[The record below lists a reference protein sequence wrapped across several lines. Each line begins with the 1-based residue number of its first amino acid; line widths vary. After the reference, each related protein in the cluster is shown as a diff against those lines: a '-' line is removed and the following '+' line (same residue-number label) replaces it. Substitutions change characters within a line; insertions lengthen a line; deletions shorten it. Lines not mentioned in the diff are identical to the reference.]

1 MPFCR
6 TPLSLCLAL
15 PLLAGSLPASAQS
28 ALTPMRTIDIPPS
41 RIEPQESLT
50 LDLPSP
56 DGAPDADAPG
66 TTAAPVA
73 AAIPEERSAE
83 QLALDAIAA
92 AEAAKL
98 REANAAQ
105 LATKQ
110 AQLEQITADQRAQQ
124 DRLAKY
130 REERAAYAAA
140 MSDYEAQLAAAQAD
154 RARWEA
160 DVAACR
166 AGDRLRCG
174 YGDGRR

>member
-1 MPFCR
+1 MPFRR

-15 PLLAGSLPASAQS
+15 PLLAGSLPVAAQS
-28 ALTPMRTIDIPPS
+28 GLTPMRTIDIPPS
-41 RIEPQESLT
+41 RIEPQDSLT
-50 LDLPSP
+50 LDLPDP
-56 DGAPDADAPG
+56 DGALEADAAE
-66 TTAAPVA
+66 TIAAPVA
-73 AAIPEERSAE
+73 SDIPEERSAE
-83 QLALDAIAA
+83 QLALEAIAA

-110 AQLEQITADQRAQQ
+110 AQLEQINADQRAQQ
-124 DRLAKY
+124 DRMAKY

-140 MSDYEAQLAAAQAD
+140 MSDYEAQLAAARAD